1 MRNAMVADLAMLDD
15 VAVTCATCTL
25 SSDVDESLPARVQQ
39 VCRPPGIPALDFLR
53 NQAAL
58 HDFVWVVAPESGGM
72 LASLRAASED
82 RQWLGCG
89 GRAIAIASSKR
100 ATAAALRTAG
110 IAATEPFEA
119 GIGLDVDPD
128 ERIASGSVASGSV
141 ASGDGA
147 WVVKPDDGCGA
158 AGARKHRNFD
168 QACRDYIGRR
178 RQGEVAVLEPWV
190 AGESLSLS
198 LLCGPQDVQV
208 LSLNRQH
215 ISVDED
221 GFLGFDG
228 VSIGPAPVGERGQ
241 QLEALARSIADA
253 LPGLAG
259 FVGVDVTWHPAR
271 GPVVI
276 EVNPR
281 VTCAYAGLS
290 AMGRRNVGQEVL
302 RRHLLV
308 HGAARE
314 RVDARGREISRVALP
329 TR

>member
-1 MRNAMVADLAMLDD
+1 M
-15 VAVTCATCTL
+15 
-25 SSDVDESLPARVQQ
+25 
-39 VCRPPGIPALDFLR
+39 
-53 NQAAL
+53 
-58 HDFVWVVAPESGGM
+58 
-72 LASLRAASED
+72 
-82 RQWLGCG
+82 
-89 GRAIAIASSKR
+89 
-100 ATAAALRTAG
+100 
-110 IAATEPFEA
+110 
-119 GIGLDVDPD
+119 
-128 ERIASGSVASGSV
+128 
-141 ASGDGA
+141 
-147 WVVKPDDGCGA
+147 
-158 AGARKHRNFD
+158 
-168 QACRDYIGRR
+168 
-178 RQGEVAVLEPWV
+178 LEPWV

-228 VSIGPAPVGERGQ
+228 VSIGPAPDGERGQ

-314 RVDARGREISRVALP
+314 RVDARGREVSRVALP
-329 TR
+329 AR